1 VLSKSKTSPTG
12 GLLRFTDILELKQH
26 ADLVVLSACDT
37 GLVQLREA
45 EGIIGLTRAFLYGG
59 ASSAVVSLWKVEDQS
74 TGLLM
79 QEFHRRLK
87 AGQSKEEALRE
98 AKLKIM
104 NTQILLKATGTQEF
118 LADPFF
124 WASFILIGDRRPI
137 NLR

>member
-37 GLVQLREA
+37 GLGQLREA

-104 NTQILLKATGTQEF
+104 NTQILLKATGIRSF
-118 LADPFF
+118 WLIHFSGHRLFSLATGDP
-124 WASFILIGDRRPI
+124 LI
-137 NLR
+137 